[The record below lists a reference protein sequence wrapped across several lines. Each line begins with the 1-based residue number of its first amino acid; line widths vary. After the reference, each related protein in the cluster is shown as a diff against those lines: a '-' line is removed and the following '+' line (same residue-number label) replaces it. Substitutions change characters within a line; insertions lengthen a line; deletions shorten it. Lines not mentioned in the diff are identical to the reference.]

1 MQTGKKGEKSEKIKI
16 KQNSKAAY
24 LEYKIVFS
32 EGEDL
37 IQVAITCVRSYC
49 LIYRNKMLSHTYRAA

>member
-32 EGEDL
+32 
-37 IQVAITCVRSYC
+37 V
-49 LIYRNKMLSHTYRAA
+49 